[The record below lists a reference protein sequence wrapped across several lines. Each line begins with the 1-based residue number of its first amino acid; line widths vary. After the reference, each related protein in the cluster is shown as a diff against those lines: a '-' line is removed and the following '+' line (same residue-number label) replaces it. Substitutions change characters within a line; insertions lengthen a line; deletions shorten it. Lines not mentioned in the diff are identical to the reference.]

1 MLSQLFGYEA
11 KRKRLLRKAPEG
23 VLKDYLSVPFP
34 DPKAALNQIPILSLD
49 FETTGLDIKKDQILS
64 VGHILIEGFEIQ
76 LSSAYHQVIKTQ
88 GHLKEEAVI
97 IHQITD
103 DMKSQGEGVETVIE
117 QLLQVMAGKVLLV
130 HFAHI
135 EKHFLQHICKQLYGM
150 APVFP
155 IIDTLVLA
163 RKRLDQR
170 TALYSPNDL
179 RLFNLR
185 ESYNLPRYKAHNAL
199 SDALATAEL
208 FLAEIESKQ
217 LKKPP
222 LLKSVLL

>member
-1 MLSQLFGYEA
+1 MFSRWFGYEA
-11 KRKRLLRKAPEG
+11 KRKRLLARAPQG
-23 VLKDYLSVPFP
+23 PLKEYLSVPFP
-34 DPKAALNQIPILSLD
+34 DPLTRLNQTPILALD
-49 FETTGLDIKKDQILS
+49 FETTGLNAKTDQILS
-64 VGHILIEGFEIQ
+64 VGHIDINSFEIS
-76 LSSAYHQVIKTQ
+76 LASAYHQIICTH
-88 GHLKEEAVI
+88 GDLKAESVV

-103 DMKSQGEGVETVIE
+103 DTKSRGQTVETVIE
-117 QLLQVMAGKVLLV
+117 QLLQAMAGKVILV
-130 HFAHI
+130 HFAQI
-135 EKHFLQHICKQLYGM
+135 EKNFLEYTCKKLYGM

-185 ESYNLPRYKAHNAL
+185 ERHQLPRYKAHNAL

-208 FLAEIESKQ
+208 FLAEIELKQSKSSPV
-217 LKKPP
+217 LKT
-222 LLKSVLL
+222 VLL

>member
-1 MLSQLFGYEA
+1 MFSQWFGYEA
-11 KRKRLLRKAPEG
+11 KRKRLFTKAPEG
-23 VLKDYLSVPFP
+23 PLKDYLSIPFP
-34 DPKAALNQIPILSLD
+34 DPKAALNNTPILALD
-49 FETTGLDIKKDQILS
+49 FETTGLNAKTDQILS
-64 VGHILIEGFEIQ
+64 VGHIAIDSFEI
-76 LSSAYHQVIKTQ
+76 LLASAYHQIICTQ
-88 GHLKEEAVI
+88 GNLKEEGVV

-103 DMKSQGEGVETVIE
+103 DIKSQGQGVEEVIE
-117 QLLQVMAGKVLLV
+117 KLLQAMAGKVVLV
-130 HFAHI
+130 HFAQI
-135 EKHFLQHICKQLYGM
+135 ERNFLQYTCKKLYGM

-185 ESYNLPRYKAHNAL
+185 EKHKLPRYKAHNAL

-208 FLAEIESKQ
+208 FLAEIELKHSKKSPS
-217 LKKPP
+217 LR
-222 LLKSVLL
+222 SVLL

>member
-1 MLSQLFGYEA
+1 MFSQWFGYEA
-11 KRKRLLRKAPEG
+11 KRKRLLAKAPPG
-23 VLKDYLSVPFP
+23 PLKEYLSVPFP
-34 DPKAALNQIPILSLD
+34 DPATRLNQTPILALD
-49 FETTGLDIKKDQILS
+49 FETTGLDAKTDQILS
-64 VGHILIEGFEIQ
+64 VGHITIESFEI
-76 LSSAYHQVIKTQ
+76 LLASAYHQIICTR
-88 GHLKEEAVI
+88 GDLKEESVV

-103 DMKSQGEGVETVIE
+103 DTKSSGQGAEEVIE
-117 QLLQVMAGKVLLV
+117 KLLQAMAGKVILV
-130 HFAHI
+130 HFAQI
-135 EKHFLQHICKQLYGM
+135 EKNFLQYTCKKLYGM

-185 ESYNLPRYKAHNAL
+185 ENFQLPRYRAHNAL

-208 FLAEIESKQ
+208 FLAEIELKQ
-217 LKKPP
+217 QMKSPR
-222 LLKSVLL
+222 LKSVIL